1 MTANDVI
8 APLHSGDVVVVS
20 GAAGFIGSAIVRQLV
35 ARGAAVRCLVE
46 PGTSTENLSELPVE
60 ILEVDI
66 RDAAGVQR
74 SLEGARYCF
83 HSAALYGFWPRSS
96 EVFYEINVEGSRNI
110 LRAAIAAGVE
120 RTVYTS
126 TVATIGLGRAT
137 KDDGATEDDVARIDH
152 LFGSYKQTKY
162 VAEHEVLRLAAQGA
176 PVVIVQPTFP
186 VGPRDRRPTPT
197 GKVVLDFLRGKMPGY
212 VETTFNV
219 EHVDDLAQ
227 GHLNALERGRQGT
240 SYIIGGENLAM
251 SEMLSVLSELSGV
264 PFHDRRVPSFVA
276 LGAGVLS
283 DLVQGQLLKV
293 EPSVPLEGARMS
305 ATAMRFDDRRARREL
320 GYTSRPAREALHDS
334 VRWFLEAGF
343 LEGQRAETVRRAIA
357 ANRP

>member
-1 MTANDVI
+1 MSANEVVS
-8 APLHSGDVVVVS
+8 PLIPGDLVVVS
-20 GAAGFIGSAIVRQLV
+20 GAAGFIGSAIVLSLLGRE
-35 ARGAAVRCLVE
+35 AKVRCLVE
-46 PGTSTENLSELPVE
+46 PGSPTDNLSGLDVE

-66 RDAAGVQR
+66 RDARTVYKALV
-74 SLEGARYCF
+74 GARYCF
-83 HSAALYGFWPRSS
+83 HAAALYGFWPRDSKI
-96 EVFYEINVEGSRNI
+96 FYEINVAGSRNM
-110 LRAAIAAGVE
+110 LRAAIDAGVE

-126 TVATIGLGRAT
+126 TVATIGLDRAT
-137 KDDGATEDDVARIDH
+137 RGGGATEDDVAHIDH

-227 GHLNALERGRQGT
+227 GHLDALERGRQGT

-251 SEMLSVLSELSGV
+251 SEMLSLLGELSGLA
-264 PFHDRRVPSFVA
+264 FTDRRVPGFVA
-276 LGAGVLS
+276 LGAGILS
-283 DLVQGQLLKV
+283 DLVQGQLLRV

-305 ATAMRFDDRRARREL
+305 TTTMRFDDTRARQEL
-320 GYTSRPAREALHDS
+320 GYTSRPARSSLEDS
-334 VRWFLEAGF
+334 IRWFLDAGF
-343 LEGQRAETVRRAIA
+343 LEGRRATTVSEA
-357 ANRP
+357 LSARRP